1 MPSLSNNS
9 DDKGSSSKNSPSS
22 SSSSSSSGSRSQSSS
37 SSSSSSSKTSNSS
50 SASDKGSSGSKSS
63 NSGNQSISNAE
74 KSSGSNEGRSGAN
87 SVGSGASLS
96 QLNDFRSGGSG
107 SNEGRSGS
115 YSADKIGASLSYE
128 GGNSKNSPLSSSEK
142 AELRDA
148 ILSSTSFSGTGPGAS
163 LEQLNEMV
171 WMFGPG
177 EQVWAPPLGGVSEL
191 PTGPIGFDPMNPAYP
206 AGYGAPGAAPGT
218 GWNPMQFLEDAMA
231 EGERNR
237 ERRAAEGYSG
247 SGAPVDL
254 GALLWDLNA
263 PYREREAAAGATP
276 EPGVVDSMLFGS
288 GYMTDEE
295 KVRRMAWEGVNPDSP
310 IDNFLWAMGLWS
322 PPVEVPAA
330 PGKEDRYLYDA
341 PGTDTRWADLL
352 DFAQRDARLAG
363 DPGAYMPGGN
373 SRMASADEVAALL
386 AGEGAK
392 YGKVGDQIGQTMGGI
407 GDLLTAYAPGA
418 DIPLPRERPGYAP
431 SAMDMAAIEAAQ
443 SGRTPIEITV
453 PYGGKEPEDALRLP
467 GQVEG
472 ALPQRAGG
480 PEIKEPTIMDNIFGA
495 AERVVSSQPVVN
507 AVKTLFP
514 GFYYSVGEGIKGGL
528 DSFGAPQSNRPGDAF
543 WEFQHQGSL
552 SEPVDSGGG
561 YYGGA
566 PVVPPPVV
574 PPFPDTNNNGI
585 DDRLE
590 GGGTTNEYD
599 RFGQVVFPDMPPY
612 NPGRDPEWLYFRKRA
627 AQGMAN
633 GGIVGYADGGVV
645 QPGVNPINMQDPRIE
660 IIAAAEDALEN
671 AIEGQI
677 EADDEASVAAFVEAF
692 GIGALEN
699 LKANVQAG
707 MKMRPGKGRLVSGP
721 GGPKDDMVPAIV
733 DGDQPVALSN
743 GEYVLSADAVA
754 GAGDGDP
761 MAGAEA
767 LNELNARLAKRAA

>member
-1 MPSLSNNS
+1 MASAGDP
-9 DDKGSSSKNSPSS
+9 
-22 SSSSSSSGSRSQSSS
+22 GSRS
-37 SSSSSSSKTSNSS
+37 
-50 SASDKGSSGSKSS
+50 
-63 NSGNQSISNAE
+63 
-74 KSSGSNEGRSGAN
+74 
-87 SVGSGASLS
+87 
-96 QLNDFRSGGSG
+96 
-107 SNEGRSGS
+107 S

-163 LEQLNEMV
+163 LEQLQELIT
-171 WMFGPG
+171 MFGPG
-177 EQVWAPPLGGVSEL
+177 EQVWAPPLGGGIAEL
-191 PTGPIGFDPMNPAYP
+191 PTGPIGFNPMNPAYP
-206 AGYGAPGAAPGT
+206 AGYGAPGAAPGA
-218 GWNPMQFLEDAMA
+218 GWNPLQFLEDAMA

-237 ERRAAEGYSG
+237 QRRAAEGFNS

-254 GALLWDLNA
+254 EALLWDLNA
-263 PYREREAAAGATP
+263 PYRQREVAAGGRP
-276 EPGVVDSMLFGS
+276 FEGPVDWGGLNAAFL
-288 GYMTDEE
+288 
-295 KVRRMAWEGVNPDSP
+295 NPTSQADR
-310 IDNFLWAMGLWS
+310 D
-322 PPVEVPAA
+322 AA
-330 PGKEDRYLYDA
+330 LRESRLRAVSDA
-341 PGTDTRWADLL
+341 PDTGAKWAELM
-352 DFAQRDARLAG
+352 DFAQRDARLPADPDAG
-363 DPGAYMPGGN
+363 RGEAT
-373 SRMASADEVAALL
+373 RMASADEVAALL
-386 AGEGAK
+386 AAEGAK
-392 YGKVGDQIGQTMGGI
+392 YGKVSDQIGQTLGGI
-407 GDLLTAYAPGA
+407 GDLLTAYTSEGE
-418 DIPLPRERPGYAP
+418 IPLPRARPGNAP
-431 SAMDMAAIEAAQ
+431 TAMDIAAIEAA
-443 SGRTPIEITV
+443 GRGEPIEIVV
-453 PYGGKEPEDALRLP
+453 PYGNAYPENALQLP

-480 PEIKEPTIMDNIFGA
+480 PETKEATLWDTVVDNGGKILENTTLGGIA
-495 AERVVSSQPVVN
+495 
-507 AVKTLFP
+507 KHLFP
-514 GFYYSVGEGIKGGL
+514 DLWADGGEMMKGIDDGMRGL
-528 DSFGAPQSNRPGDAF
+528 GPQSNRPGDAF

-552 SEPVDSGGG
+552 SEPVESGG
-561 YYGGA
+561 YYSGV
-566 PVVPPPVV
+566 PVVPKPPA
-574 PPFPDTNNNGI
+574 PFPDTNNNGI

-590 GGGTTNEYD
+590 GGAPTNEYD

>member
-171 WMFGPG
+171 RMFGPG
-177 EQVWAPPLGGVSEL
+177 EQVWAPPLGGISEL

-218 GWNPMQFLEDAMA
+218 GWNPLQFLEDAMA

-237 ERRAAEGYSG
+237 QRRAAEGFNS

-254 GALLWDLNA
+254 EALLWDLNA
-263 PYREREAAAGATP
+263 PYRQREVAAGGRPFEGPVDWEGLQAAFLNPTAQADRDGALREARLRAA
-276 EPGVVDSMLFGS
+276 S
-288 GYMTDEE
+288 
-295 KVRRMAWEGVNPDSP
+295 
-310 IDNFLWAMGLWS
+310 
-322 PPVEVPAA
+322 
-330 PGKEDRYLYDA
+330 DA
-341 PGTDTRWADLL
+341 PDKGAQWAELM
-352 DFAQRDARLAG
+352 DFAVRDARLPSDPAAG
-363 DPGAYMPGGN
+363 RGEAT
-373 SRMASADEVAALL
+373 RMASADEVAALL
-386 AGEGAK
+386 AAEGAK
-392 YGKVGDQIGQTMGGI
+392 YGKVSDQIGQTLGGI
-407 GDLLTAYAPGA
+407 GDLLTAYTSEGE
-418 DIPLPRERPGYAP
+418 IPLPRARPGNAP
-431 SAMDMAAIEAAQ
+431 TAMDIAAIEAA
-443 SGRTPIEITV
+443 GRGEPIEIVV
-453 PYGGKEPEDALRLP
+453 PYGNAYPENALQLP

-480 PEIKEPTIMDNIFGA
+480 PETKEATLWDTVVDNGGKILENTTLGGIA
-495 AERVVSSQPVVN
+495 
-507 AVKTLFP
+507 KHLFP
-514 GFYYSVGEGIKGGL
+514 DLWADGGEMMKGIDDGMRGL
-528 DSFGAPQSNRPGDAF
+528 GPQSNRPGDAF

-552 SEPVDSGGG
+552 SEPVESGG
-561 YYGGA
+561 YYSGV
-566 PVVPPPVV
+566 PVVPNPPA
-574 PPFPDTNNNGI
+574 PFPDTNNNGI

-707 MKMRPGKGRLVSGP
+707 MKMRQGRMVRGP
-721 GGPKDDMVPAIV
+721 GGPKDDAVPAIV
-733 DGDQPVALSN
+733 DGEQPVALSN
-743 GEYVLSADAVA
+743 GEYIVPAEAVA
-754 GAGDGDP
+754 AAGEGDP
-761 MAGAEA
+761 MRGAEM
-767 LNELNARLAKRAA
+767 LTELSERLANRSKAA

>member
-171 WMFGPG
+171 RMFGPG

-218 GWNPMQFLEDAMA
+218 GWNPLQFLEDAMA

-237 ERRAAEGYSG
+237 QRRAAEGFNS

-254 GALLWDLNA
+254 EALLWDLNA
-263 PYREREAAAGATP
+263 PYRQREVAAGGRP
-276 EPGVVDSMLFGS
+276 FEGPVDWGGLNAAFL
-288 GYMTDEE
+288 
-295 KVRRMAWEGVNPDSP
+295 NPTSQADR
-310 IDNFLWAMGLWS
+310 D
-322 PPVEVPAA
+322 AA
-330 PGKEDRYLYDA
+330 LRESRLRAVSDA
-341 PGTDTRWADLL
+341 PDTGAKWAELM
-352 DFAQRDARLAG
+352 DFAQRDARLPADPDAG
-363 DPGAYMPGGN
+363 RGEAT
-373 SRMASADEVAALL
+373 RMASADEVAALL
-386 AGEGAK
+386 AAEGAK
-392 YGKVGDQIGQTMGGI
+392 YGKVSDQIGQTLGGI
-407 GDLLTAYAPGA
+407 GDLLTAYTSEGE
-418 DIPLPRERPGYAP
+418 IPLPRARPGNAP
-431 SAMDMAAIEAAQ
+431 TAMDIAAIEAA
-443 SGRTPIEITV
+443 GRGEPIEIVV
-453 PYGGKEPEDALRLP
+453 PYGNAYPENALQLP

-480 PEIKEPTIMDNIFGA
+480 PETKEATLWDTVVDNGGKILENTTLGGIA
-495 AERVVSSQPVVN
+495 
-507 AVKTLFP
+507 KHLFP
-514 GFYYSVGEGIKGGL
+514 DLWADGGEMMKGIDDGMRGL
-528 DSFGAPQSNRPGDAF
+528 GAQSNRPGDAF

-552 SEPVDSGGG
+552 SEPVESGG
-561 YYGGA
+561 YYSGV
-566 PVVPPPVV
+566 PVVPNPPA
-574 PPFPDTNNNGI
+574 PFPDTNNNGI

>member
-1 MPSLSNNS
+1 MGKLDS
-9 DDKGSSSKNSPSS
+9 DSS
-22 SSSSSSSGSRSQSSS
+22 SSSDKSSSKSSNSSSGSS
-37 SSSSSSSKTSNSS
+37 SSSSSSSKSSSSSSGGGSSLSNSS
-50 SASDKGSSGSKSS
+50 SDKGSSGSKSS
-63 NSGNQSISNAE
+63 NSGSQSIANTE
-74 KSSGSNEGRSGAN
+74 KSSGSNEG
-87 SVGSGASLS
+87 GSLAG
-96 QLNDFRSGGSG
+96 GGSYGGNTSSSMVSAGDIG
-107 SNEGRSGS
+107 SRSS
-115 YSADKIGASLSYE
+115 YSPEKLGASLSYE
-128 GGNSKNSPLSSSEK
+128 GGSSKNSPLSSSEK

-163 LEQLNEMV
+163 LEQLQEMV
-171 WMFGPG
+171 RMFGPS
-177 EQVWAPPLGGVSEL
+177 EQVWAPPLGGISEL

-237 ERRAAEGYSG
+237 ERRAAEGFSG
-247 SGAPVDL
+247 QNGLD
-254 GALLWDLNA
+254 ALLWDLNA

-352 DFAQRDARLAG
+352 DFAMRDARLPS
-363 DPGAYMPGGN
+363 DPGGGRGEN
-373 SRMASADEVAALL
+373 IRMASADEVAEML
-386 AGEGAK
+386 AAEGTK
-392 YGKVGDQIGQTMGGI
+392 YGKAGDQIAQMLGGI
-407 GDLLTAYAPGA
+407 GDLLTAYPPGV
-418 DIPLPRERPGYAP
+418 DVPLPRERPGSAP
-431 SAMDMAAIEAAQ
+431 TRMDIAAMEALEA
-443 SGRTPIEITV
+443 GRDPIEIV
-453 PYGGKEPEDALRLP
+453 VRGGNKETDSAPRLP
-467 GQVEG
+467 GQVAG
-472 ALPQRAGG
+472 AQPQRAGG

-495 AERVVSSQPVVN
+495 VERVVSSQPVVN

-514 GFYYSVGEGIKGGL
+514 DFYYSVGEGIKGGL

-552 SEPVDSGGG
+552 SEPGDSGGG

-627 AQGMAN
+627 AQQGMAN
-633 GGIVGYADGGVV
+633 GGIVGYADGGMVDPSPLAAA
-645 QPGVNPINMQDPRIE
+645 PGNNLNMADPRVQ

-671 AIEGQI
+671 ALMGQI
-677 EADDEASVAAFVEAF
+677 EADDEADVAAFVEAF
-692 GIGALEN
+692 GEGALER
-699 LKANVQAG
+699 LRENVMGG
-707 MKMRPGKGRLVSGP
+707 MKMRKGRMVRGP
-721 GGPKDDMVPAIV
+721 GGPKDDMVPAVV
-733 DGDQPVALSN
+733 DGEQPVALSN
-743 GEYVLSADAVA
+743 GEYIVPADAVA
-754 GAGDGDP
+754 AAGDGDP
-761 MAGAEA
+761 MRGAEM
-767 LNELNARLAKRAA
+767 LTELSERLANRSKAA